1 MGCHLGAPPM
11 SGPRPTG
18 RPLARNFRRARRR
31 ISVLLGRLPVQFVYT
46 RRYQIDLPGVLH
58 DPRRGEHILAFL
70 DSTGLLGPGA
80 VHRPAPASFR
90 QLRRVHTDDYLD
102 SLNRPGA
109 LTRIVGLTLRDD
121 LAERVLEMQ
130 RIMAGGT
137 IVAARLAHE
146 TGGIAV
152 NLGGGLHHAFADKGE
167 RFCAYNDVA
176 VAINELRSRGVTSRI
191 LIVDLDLH
199 DGDGNRSLFAGD
211 PTVHTFSIHNHTS
224 WEGDAVAATVIEL
237 GDGVRDEAYLQ
248 AVRDHLPPVFESFR
262 PEMVVYLAGCDPAAD
277 DQIGDWKIS
286 AGALLER
293 DRFVLDC
300 ARGSQ
305 RRLPFVIVLAG
316 GYGLESWRYSARFL
330 SCLLNR
336 GKPMEPPSTEEI
348 VLVRYRRLAREL
360 DPRELSGEPG
370 REDDWGLTT
379 EDVLSSLAGPHR
391 PQRFLGFYSLQ
402 GLELT
407 LERAGLLDRLRTLG
421 FERPTLE
428 MDLDNPTGD
437 TLRLYG
443 DESRKELLIEM
454 RVRIDRGTVPGLSLL
469 RIEWLL
475 LQNPRAE
482 FTSER
487 PHLPGQTHPG
497 LGISQDII
505 ALLVLACDR
514 LQLDGLLFVPS
525 HYHTAAAGRKTL
537 RFLDPADEGL
547 FRALHRALRE
557 LPLAEATCAV
567 DERRVVDAGTGEP
580 FTWQPMPMVVPVSDR
595 LRALAEG
602 EDYERKVAEEAAKRA
617 FRLWP

>member
-1 MGCHLGAPPM
+1 M
-11 SGPRPTG
+11 SALRSLHA
-18 RPLARNFRRARRR
+18 PLARSFRRSRRR
-31 ISVLLGRLPVQFVYT
+31 LSVLLGRPRKDFVYT
-46 RRYQIDLPGVLH
+46 QRYQVDLPGVLA

-70 DSTGLLGPGA
+70 DSTGLVGPGA

-90 QLRRVHTDDYLD
+90 QLRRVHHDDYLD

-109 LTRIVGLTLRDD
+109 LTRILGLTIRDD

-130 RIMAGGT
+130 RIMVGGT

-176 VAINELRSRGVTSRI
+176 AAIAELRTLGVSSRI
-191 LIVDLDLH
+191 LVVDLDLH
-199 DGDGNRSLFAGD
+199 DGDGTRALFAED
-211 PTVHTFSIHNHTS
+211 PTVHTFSIHNQTS
-224 WEGDAVAATVIEL
+224 WEGGAVEATVVEL
-237 GDGVRDEAYLQ
+237 GNGVRDEAYLQ
-248 AVRDHLPPVFESFR
+248 AVRDRLPPVFERFQ
-262 PEMVVYLAGCDPAAD
+262 PELVFYLAGSDPAAD

-286 AGALLER
+286 AEALLER
-293 DRFVLDC
+293 DRFVLRC
-300 ARGSQ
+300 AREEQ
-305 RRLPFVIVLAG
+305 RKLPFAIVLAG
-316 GYGLESWRYSARFL
+316 GYGLNSWRYSARFF

-336 GKPMEPPSTEEI
+336 GRVIEPPSTEEI

-360 DPRELSGEPG
+360 DPQELSGETGP
-370 REDDWGLTT
+370 DDWGLTDD
-379 EDVLSSLAGPHR
+379 DVLASLAGPHR
-391 PQRFLGFYSLQ
+391 PHRFLGFYSLQ

-443 DESRKELLIEM
+443 DEERRELLIEL

-469 RIEWLL
+469 RVEWLL
-475 LQNPRAE
+475 LQNPRAG

-497 LGISQDII
+497 LGISQDVV

-525 HYHTAAAGRKTL
+525 HYHTASAGRKTL

-547 FRALHRALRE
+547 FRSLHRALQD
-557 LPLAEATCAV
+557 LPLAEATRAV
-567 DERRVVDAGTGEP
+567 DQRRVVDAATGEP
-580 FTWQPMPMVVPVSDR
+580 FTWQPMPMVVPVSGR
-595 LRALAEG
+595 LRTRMEDAE
-602 EDYERKVAEEAAKRA
+602 YERTVAGEAAKRA
-617 FRLWP
+617 FRLRP

>member
-1 MGCHLGAPPM
+1 M
-11 SGPRPTG
+11 SGAM
-18 RPLARNFRRARRR
+18 ARTFRRGRRR
-31 ISVLLGRLPVQFVYT
+31 ISALLGRLPAQFVYT
-46 RRYQIDLPGVLH
+46 RRYQIDVPGMLS

-70 DSTGLLGPGA
+70 DSTGLLGPGT

-102 SLNRPGA
+102 SLNRPGS
-109 LTRIVGLTLRDD
+109 LTRILGLTIRDD
-121 LAERVLEMQ
+121 LAERILEMQ
-130 RIMAGGT
+130 RIMVGGT
-137 IVAARLAHE
+137 IVAARLAHQ

-176 VAINELRSRGVTSRI
+176 AAIAELRSLGVKSRI
-191 LIVDLDLH
+191 LVVDLDLH
-199 DGDGNRSLFAGD
+199 DGDGTRALFARD
-211 PTVHTFSIHNHTS
+211 PTVHTFSLHNQTS
-224 WEGDAVAATVIEL
+224 WEGGAVEATVVEL
-237 GDGVRDEAYLQ
+237 GNGVRDEAYLQ
-248 AVRDHLPPVFESFR
+248 AVRDRLPPVFESFQ
-262 PEMVVYLAGCDPAAD
+262 PELVVYLAGCDPAAD

-286 AGALLER
+286 AAALLER
-293 DRFVLDC
+293 DLSVL
-300 ARGSQ
+300 RSTREGS
-305 RRLPFVIVLAG
+305 RKLPVAIVLGG
-316 GYGLESWRYSARFL
+316 GYGPSSWRYSARFF

-336 GKPMEPPSTEEI
+336 GRVVEPPSTEEI

-360 DPRELSGEPG
+360 DPRELSGETGP
-370 REDDWGLTT
+370 DDWGITA

-391 PQRFLGFYSLQ
+391 PNRFLGFYSLQ

-407 LERAGLLDRLRTLG
+407 LERAGLLDRLRALG

-428 MDLDNPTGD
+428 TDLDNPTGD

-443 DESRKELLIEM
+443 DESRRELLIEL
-454 RVRIDRGTVPGLSLL
+454 RVRIDRGTAPGLSLL

-482 FTSER
+482 FTTER

-525 HYHTAAAGRKTL
+525 HYHTASAGRKTL

-547 FRALHRALRE
+547 FRALHRALEE
-557 LPLAEATCAV
+557 LPLAEATRAV
-567 DERRVVDAGTGEP
+567 DERRVVDAATGEP
-580 FTWQPMPMVVPVSDR
+580 FTWQPMPMVVPVTDR
-595 LRALAEG
+595 LRALADG
-602 EDYERKVAEEAAKRA
+602 EEYESKVAAEAAKLS
-617 FRLWP
+617 FRLRG

>member
-1 MGCHLGAPPM
+1 M

-18 RPLARNFRRARRR
+18 RPLARAFRRGRRR
-31 ISVLLGRLPVQFVYT
+31 LSALLGRLPVQFVYT
-46 RRYQIDLPGVLH
+46 RRYQIDLPGVLA
-58 DPRRGEHILAFL
+58 DPRRGEHVLAFL

-109 LTRIVGLTLRDD
+109 LTRIIGLTLPDD
-121 LAERVLEMQ
+121 LAERVLEVQ

-137 IVAARLAHE
+137 IVAARLAYQ

-176 VAINELRSRGVTSRI
+176 VAIAELRARGVTSRI

-199 DGDGNRSLFAGD
+199 DDDGTRSLFAGD
-211 PTVHTFSIHNHTS
+211 PTVHTFSIHNQTS
-224 WEGDAVAATVIEL
+224 WEGDAVEATVVEL
-237 GDGVRDEAYLQ
+237 GNGVRDEAYLR
-248 AVRDHLPPVFESFR
+248 AVRDRLPPVFESFR
-262 PEMVVYLAGCDPAAD
+262 PEMAVYLAGSDPAAD

-300 ARGSQ
+300 VRGSQ

-316 GYGLESWRYSARFL
+316 GYGLNSWRYSARFS

-336 GKPMEPPSTEEI
+336 GKAIEPPSTEEI

-360 DPRELSGEPG
+360 DPRELSGEAG
-370 REDDWGLTT
+370 QDDWGLTA

-407 LERAGLLDRLRTLG
+407 LERAGLLDRLRALG

-443 DESRKELLIEM
+443 DESRRELLIEM
-454 RVRIDRGTVPGLSLL
+454 RARIDRGTVPGLSLL

-497 LGISQDII
+497 LGISQDIV

-525 HYHTAAAGRKTL
+525 HYHTASAGRKTL

-557 LPLAEATCAV
+557 LPLAEATRAV

-580 FTWQPMPMVVPVSDR
+580 FTWQPMPMVVPVSER

-602 EDYERKVAEEAAKRA
+602 EEYEGKVAEEAAKRA
-617 FRLWP
+617 FRLRS

>member
-1 MGCHLGAPPM
+1 M
-11 SGPRPTG
+11 SAA
-18 RPLARNFRRARRR
+18 LARTFRRGRRR
-31 ISVLLGRLPVQFVYT
+31 ISALLGRLPTQFVYT
-46 RRYQIDLPGVLH
+46 RRYQIDVPGMLS
-58 DPRRGEHILAFL
+58 DPRRGEHVLAFL

-102 SLNRPGA
+102 SLNRPGS
-109 LTRIVGLTLRDD
+109 LTRILGLTLRDD
-121 LAERVLEMQ
+121 LAERILEMQ
-130 RIMAGGT
+130 RIMVGGT
-137 IVAARLAHE
+137 IVAARLAQQ
-146 TGGIAV
+146 TGGIAA

-176 VAINELRSRGVTSRI
+176 AAIAELRTLGVKSRI
-191 LIVDLDLH
+191 LVVDLDLH
-199 DGDGNRSLFAGD
+199 DGDGTRALFAED
-211 PTVHTFSIHNHTS
+211 PTVHTFSIHNQTA
-224 WEGDAVAATVIEL
+224 WEGDAVEATVFEL
-237 GDGVRDEAYLQ
+237 GNGVRDEAYLQ
-248 AVRDHLPPVFESFR
+248 AVRDRLPPVFESFQ
-262 PEMVVYLAGCDPAAD
+262 PELVFYLAGCDPAAD

-286 AGALLER
+286 AAALLER
-293 DRFVLDC
+293 DLFVLRC
-300 ARGSQ
+300 AREGS
-305 RRLPFVIVLAG
+305 RKLPFAIVLAG
-316 GYGLESWRYSARFL
+316 GYGLNSWRYSARFFA
-330 SCLLNR
+330 CLLNR
-336 GKPMEPPSTEEI
+336 GRVIEPPATEEI

-360 DPRELSGEPG
+360 DPQELSGETGPN
-370 REDDWGLTT
+370 DWGLTA
-379 EDVLSSLAGPHR
+379 EDVLASLAGPHR
-391 PQRFLGFYSLQ
+391 PNRFLGFYSLQ

-443 DESRKELLIEM
+443 DEDRRELLIEL

-487 PHLPGQTHPG
+487 PHLTGQTHPG

-525 HYHTAAAGRKTL
+525 HYHTASAGQKTL

-547 FRALHRALRE
+547 FRALRQALRE
-557 LPLAEATCAV
+557 LPLADATRAV
-567 DERRVVDAGTGEP
+567 DERRVVDAATGEP

-595 LRALAEG
+595 LRALADG
-602 EDYERKVAEEAAKRA
+602 EEYERKVAEEAAKLS
-617 FRLWP
+617 FRLRG